1 MSIDKVPPHSIEAEQ
16 SVLGAILLDR
26 DLLVSL
32 SVQIQPVHFYRET
45 HRSIYQVMLDLYLA
59 NEPVDLI
66 TVSEKLAALGKLEEA
81 GGLAYINSLADMTP
95 VISNAPAYAKIVY
108 EKYILRQLIALG
120 SDIAAGA
127 FNPAEESSALLEV
140 AEQRIF
146 KLSQLKESHDA
157 VPLSTVLY
165 DIYDTLN
172 AASATGSVSG
182 VPTGFRFLDRL
193 THGFQKGDL
202 IILAARPSVGKTAL
216 ALNMTVNAA
225 VRSKVPVA
233 FFSLEMPK
241 EQLAM
246 RMLCAESVVRSE
258 AVRNGSLSEK
268 DWEKLA
274 RGIHDLSAAKVF
286 IDDTPSLPVMELR
299 SKARRLK
306 LEHDIGLIVVDYM
319 QLLRYPYRSEN
330 RQQEVAEITRTLK
343 ATARELEVPIL
354 SLAQLS
360 RASEQRSDRRPNL
373 SDLRESGEIE
383 QAADLVMFIYREDY
397 QNHDVPQGEGGAGK
411 VEIILGKHRNGPTGQ
426 VPLVFRKEYGRFE
439 NAALEAENQSAG

>member
-1 MSIDKVPPHSIEAEQ
+1 V
-16 SVLGAILLDR
+16 
-26 DLLVSL
+26 
-32 SVQIQPVHFYRET
+32 
-45 HRSIYQVMLDLYLA
+45 
-59 NEPVDLI
+59 
-66 TVSEKLAALGKLEEA
+66 

-95 VISNAPAYAKIVY
+95 VISNAPAYAKIVH
-108 EKYILRQLIALG
+108 EKYLLRQLITLG
-120 SDIAAGA
+120 SDIAASA
-127 FNPAEESSALLEV
+127 FDSPEEASTLLET

-146 KLSQLKESHDA
+146 RLSQLRESRDA
-157 VPLSTVLY
+157 VPLVNVLH
-165 DIYDTLN
+165 DIYDSLN
-172 AASATGSVSG
+172 AQTPLGSVNG
-182 VPTGFRFLDRL
+182 VPTGFRLFDRL
-193 THGFQKGDL
+193 THGYQKGDL

-216 ALNMTVNAA
+216 SLNMTINAA
-225 VRSKVPVA
+225 VRHKVPVA

-274 RGIHDLSAAKVF
+274 KGIQELSAAKIF

-306 LEHDIGLIVVDYM
+306 MEQDIGLIVVDYL

-343 ATARELEVPIL
+343 ATARELEVPVL
-354 SLAQLS
+354 ALAQLS
-360 RASEQRSDRRPNL
+360 RASEQRSDRRPTL

-397 QNHDVPQGEGGAGK
+397 QNHQAPQSDSAGL

-439 NAALEAENQSAG
+439 NAEMNAQEA

>member
-1 MSIDKVPPHSIEAEQ
+1 MSVDKVPPHSIEAEQ

-26 DLLVSL
+26 EILINISVSL
-32 SVQIQPVHFYRET
+32 QPTHFYKEA
-45 HRSIYQVMLDLYLA
+45 HRHIYQAMLDLYLD
-59 NEPVDLI
+59 NHPVDMI
-66 TVSEKLAALGKLEEA
+66 TVTEKLAAHGRLEEI
-81 GGLAYINSLADMTP
+81 GGLAYISTLVDMTP

-108 EKYILRQLIALG
+108 EKHLLRQLISLG
-120 SDIAAGA
+120 SDMVASA
-127 FNPAEESSALLEV
+127 FHASGDVADVLET

-146 KLSQLKESHDA
+146 KLSQQRESRDA
-157 VPLSTVLY
+157 VPLVNVLHS
-165 DIYDTLN
+165 IYESLN
-172 AASATGSVSG
+172 AATTPGGVNG
-182 VPTGFRFLDRL
+182 VPTGYRLMDRL

-202 IILAARPSVGKTAL
+202 IILAARPSVGKTAFS
-216 ALNMTVNAA
+216 LNLTMNAA
-225 VRSKVPVA
+225 VRHSVPVA
-233 FFSLEMPK
+233 FFSLEMPN

-258 AVRNGSLSEK
+258 SVRNGSLTDA
-268 DWEKLA
+268 DWDRLGA
-274 RGIHDLSAAKVF
+274 GIRDLSNAKIF

-306 LEHDIGLIVVDYM
+306 AEQNIGLIVVDYL
-319 QLLRYPYRSEN
+319 QLLRHPQRSEN
-330 RQQEVAEITRTLK
+330 RQQEVAEITRVLK
-343 ATARELEVPIL
+343 ATARELEVPVL
-354 SLAQLS
+354 ALAQLS

-397 QNHDVPQGEGGAGK
+397 QNHDAPQAEGAGL

-439 NAALEAENQSAG
+439 NAAMNMEQ